1 MGKFLPSPRM
11 ILWGLVFGI
20 LGAYAYQKSATIQK
34 FLP

>member
-20 LGAYAYQKSATIQK
+20 LGAYAYSKSETLRRV
-34 FLP
+34 LP